1 MTRRIRK
8 AMRVGAV
15 GLAVVALSSLA
26 MAQQPVKRA
35 STTPGA
41 KNDKGWTPP
50 RTAWGDPDLQGT
62 YTNKDESG
70 IPFERSNQFE
80 GKGLA
85 DVDDVELA
93 ELIRERQKQISER
106 APLAGGET
114 GAGPVHW
121 YENYDAKNSRAWL
134 VVDPGWKNPA
144 ADARGHSARGGCRR
158 GAGRAGARGRSRRP

>member
-1 MTRRIRK
+1 MDLQPAGRTDVTRRIR
-8 AMRVGAV
+8 MVDRVGAI
-15 GLAVVALSSLA
+15 AVTILTVTSIAV
-26 MAQQPVKRA
+26 AQQPPRTPS
-35 STTPGA
+35 STSSGA
-41 KNDKGWTPP
+41 KNNKSWTPH
-50 RTAWGDPDLQGT
+50 RTAWGDPDMQGT

-85 DVDDVELA
+85 DVDDAELA

-114 GAGPVHW
+114 GAGPIHW

-134 VVDPGWKNPA
+134 VVDP
-144 ADARGHSARGGCRR
+144 
-158 GAGRAGARGRSRRP
+158 